1 MSTSESEIPTPV
13 LEASHL
19 SFFGG
24 VTGYLYQPQ
33 VWGFCLIGHVFF
45 DSKDRFR
52 TGRLIRTSSVL
63 EFHDEQGYLIAVTT
77 SGSRYVL
84 IDVDVTLDLSDRD
97 EPFDPGRP
105 RLLS

>member
-1 MSTSESEIPTPV
+1 MRTPESEIPTPV

-19 SFFGG
+19 SFLGG

-45 DSKDRFR
+45 DSKDRFK
-52 TGRLIRTSSVL
+52 TGRLIRTSSVR